1 MKEYAVSFG
10 FRIRLIDLLNGSNK
24 RIADLPTMADYA
36 ANGRPYICWAHVL
49 GRCTYPN
56 CQYKKGHVPRS
67 AITNSFADEV
77 VAIITPGVK
86 ALLAD
91 GKAEGPQG
99 KRFKTE
105 GRQE

>member
-1 MKEYAVSFG
+1 
-10 FRIRLIDLLNGSNK
+10 
-24 RIADLPTMADYA
+24 MADYV
-36 ANGRPYICWAHVL
+36 ANGRPYICWAHIL

-56 CQYKKGHVPRS
+56 CQFKKGHVPQS
-67 AITNSFADEV
+67 AITDGFADEV
-77 VAIITPGVK
+77 VAIITPGVQ
-86 ALLAD
+86 AMLVD